1 MKQRHFIPND
11 SRNLCYYLKIT
22 SRFSGCI
29 VCNLRYYLNISSRLP
44 ERVSLVNRL
53 SVIVISV
60 ISVKRLNVETRIED
74 VMGEALKWMMYKGLE
89 KRNLV

>member
-1 MKQRHFIPND
+1 M
-11 SRNLCYYLKIT
+11 
-22 SRFSGCI
+22 
-29 VCNLRYYLNISSRLP
+29 
-44 ERVSLVNRL
+44 NRL